1 MIVLKSGGVY
11 VFKCKYCDCEFR
23 QTAEECVA
31 TGIGTE
37 QLGRAYCPTCGNDV
51 LGKFVKPMASKHVFP
66 IIEFTK
72 KEEE

>member
-11 VFKCKYCDCEFR
+11 VFKCEHCDCEFR
-23 QTAEECVA
+23 QTTKECVS

-37 QLGRAYCPTCGNDV
+37 QLARAYCPTCGNDV
-51 LGKFVKPMASKHVFP
+51 YGKFVKPTLSKHVFP